1 MPKMI
6 QLSAIPTAET
16 TAIIETV
23 TPAAINPDSIPL
35 VLFAK
40 CMMELITVL
49 PPDFENCSL

>member
-6 QLSAIPTAET
+6 QLSATPIAEI
-16 TAIIETV
+16 AAMIETV

-40 CMMELITVL
+40 LMMELITVL
-49 PPDFENCSL
+49 PPGF